1 MRKNFG
7 TKSWFY
13 PLPVL
18 VIGTYDEN
26 GNPDAM
32 NAAWGGLYDAD
43 KVVLCLSADHKTT
56 KNIQAKE
63 RLPSVLLTLPM
74 RFLRTMLAWC
84 PQIMSR
90 KRWRSLASIAPRAN
104 RWMRPSSMSCR

>member
-26 GNPDAM
+26 GNPYQDWNQVM
-32 NAAWGGLYDAD
+32 DSTSGIKGVNGEGAD
-43 KVVLCLSADHKTT
+43 
-56 KNIQAKE
+56 E
-63 RLPSVLLTLPM
+63 
-74 RFLRTMLAWC
+74 
-84 PQIMSR
+84 
-90 KRWRSLASIAPRAN
+90 
-104 RWMRPSSMSCR
+104 